1 MSINP
6 GTNERVSIT
15 DPIGTGSTRGTLTQ
29 SLTMNPPTPVEY
41 GTVVSGGI
49 ESDATEADSIGAG

>member
-15 DPIGTGSTRGTLTQ
+15 DPVGTGFGTTLTQ
-29 SLTMNPPTPVEY
+29 SLTMNPPTPIEY
-41 GTVVSGGI
+41 GRTVSGGI
-49 ESDATEADSIGAG
+49 EDDATEADSIGAG

>member
-15 DPIGTGSTRGTLTQ
+15 DPVGTGSTGATLTQ
-29 SLTMNPPTPVEY
+29 SLTMNPPTPIEY
-41 GTVVSGGI
+41 GRTVSGGI
-49 ESDATEADSIGAG
+49 EDDATEADSIGAG

>member
-15 DPIGTGSTRGTLTQ
+15 DPVGTGFSTTLTQ
-29 SLTMNPPTPVEY
+29 SLTMNPPTPIEY
-41 GTVVSGGI
+41 GRTVSGGI
-49 ESDATEADSIGAG
+49 ADDATEADSIGAG

>member
-6 GTNERVSIT
+6 GVNERVSIT
-15 DPIGTGSTRGTLTQ
+15 DPVGTGFSTTLTQ

-41 GTVVSGGI
+41 GTAVVNGI
-49 ESDATEADSIGAG
+49 ADDATEANSIGAG